1 MISEAHFTAGLITG
15 FLGSAHCVGM
25 CGPLVAAL
33 SLSGQREQGKSGR
46 GLPFHLFYNIGRTLT
61 YTLLGLLTGLA
72 GSMMFLKSD
81 LALVTRI
88 LLLATDLLVI
98 MVGLNVLG
106 VLGKLNLLNFKSE
119 AVVRPFAFAAAKTA
133 SYNSPLVGLP
143 AGLVFGLIPCG
154 FTYAMLMVAAQS
166 ADPTRGA
173 LTMLGF
179 GLGTAPAVLLSGS
192 FAHLLRGK
200 TGHWMVRAAGLVIA
214 LLGSYHLYKHLMPLL
229 TAYAAGAG
237 ECCGA

>member
-106 VLGKLNLLNFKSE
+106 VL
-119 AVVRPFAFAAAKTA
+119 RPFAFAAAKTA